1 MGEAENRGIDFYI
14 EVKSDLDGLQVED
27 WELCKVLANL
37 LDNAMTALEGKEGE
51 RKILLDISEDSEQY
65 RFSVCNNG
73 PEIPISMREEIFKQG
88 ISTKKEEGH
97 GMGLFI
103 VMSVLKG
110 YEGTMKLRSEEGET
124 EFLFTL
130 PKKKE
135 DEGWN
140 H

>member
-1 MGEAENRGIDFYI
+1 
-14 EVKSDLDGLQVED
+14 
-27 WELCKVLANL
+27 
-37 LDNAMTALEGKEGE
+37 LEGKEGE
-51 RKILLDISEDSEQY
+51 RKILLDISEDSQQY

>member
-1 MGEAENRGIDFYI
+1 M
-14 EVKSDLDGLQVED
+14 
-27 WELCKVLANL
+27 ANHL
-37 LDNAMTALEGKEGE
+37 SRTFCQNFT
-51 RKILLDISEDSEQY
+51 
-65 RFSVCNNG
+65 
-73 PEIPISMREEIFKQG
+73 
-88 ISTKKEEGH
+88 TKKEEGH

-103 VMSVLKG
+103 VMNVLNG

-135 DEGWN
+135 EEGWN